1 MRNSALR
8 FNIRVYFLCL
18 RHAGSEVLVCTEN
31 VMGRSVTK
39 FPGGGLEWG
48 EGTLDC
54 LHREALEELSRPV
67 RVIRHFYTTDF
78 FQPSAFSERDQI
90 ISIYY
95 LVQLEDEN
103 GLSGPTFTSP
113 ELGLR
118 LAWVPISELHS
129 DLFTLPIDKHVAV
142 LVGRVEK
149 LT

>member
-1 MRNSALR
+1 MNNSALR

-18 RHAGSEVLVCTEN
+18 RNAGREVLVCTES

-54 LHREALEELSRPV
+54 LHREALEELGRPV
-67 RVIRHFYTTDF
+67 KVLRHFYTTDF

-95 LVQLEDEN
+95 LVELENEN
-103 GLSGPTFTSP
+103 GTSGPVFPSP
-113 ELGLR
+113 EPGL
-118 LAWVPISELHS
+118 LLSWLPITDLHP
-129 DLFTLPIDKHVAV
+129 DRFTLPIDKHVAA
-142 LVGRVEK
+142 LACGTDK
-149 LT
+149 LI

>member
-1 MRNSALR
+1 MSNSALR

-18 RHAGSEVLVCTEN
+18 RYAGSEVLVCTES
-31 VMGRSVTK
+31 VMGRRVTK

-54 LHREALEELSRPV
+54 LHREALEELGRPV

-78 FQPSAFSERDQI
+78 FQPSAFSDRDQI

-103 GLSGPTFTSP
+103 GLSGPDFPSLEKGMHLT
-113 ELGLR
+113 
-118 LAWVPISELHS
+118 WVPISEVHPNM
-129 DLFTLPIDKHVAV
+129 FTLPIDKYVAA
-142 LVGRVEK
+142 LVHRGEK
-149 LT
+149 LV